1 MHKYVWLVIG
11 YGNSSCNLI
20 SSFDPHWY
28 MCPADNESVDEGIEE
43 YLLKVYVWYDYILYM
58 FSIHTL
64 LVYEHAKK
72 TPKNYLW
79 I

>member
-1 MHKYVWLVIG
+1 
-11 YGNSSCNLI
+11 
-20 SSFDPHWY
+20 

-64 LVYEHAKK
+64 LVYEHAKI
-72 TPKNYLW
+72 TPKNYL
-79 I
+79 